1 MESASQIDPAAGKSG
16 ENIRLTLPDGT
27 VKEVPF
33 GTTGRAV
40 AESIGPRLAKDALGV
55 KLAGPVFDLSRPLT
69 ESGLFEVVTPKHA
82 DALEL
87 YRHSTAHLCA
97 NAVKRLFPGVKIGI
111 GPAIENGFY
120 YDFDPGRP
128 FTPEDLEK
136 IEAEMK
142 KIVAEDNVVVRKEMS
157 KAEAVRIFEAQ
168 GDPLKV
174 EIVAG
179 IPEGSLSC
187 YEQKD
192 FIDLCRGPHVPS
204 TGKLGVF
211 KLTHSAGAY
220 WKGDERNPMLQR
232 IYGAVFLT
240 QKELVEHL
248 AKLEAAK
255 ARDHRK
261 LGKELGLFL
270 FHPWAPAS
278 PFFLPKGAT
287 VYNLLI
293 AFIRE
298 LYVKYGYQEIITPQI
313 FDEELFRTSGH
324 TGAYREN
331 MYFMTIDEREFGVK
345 PMNCP
350 GHCLLFKSGHYSHR
364 DLPVRYA
371 DFARLHRYEKS
382 GVTQGLTR
390 VRTFSQDDAHIF
402 AAPHDIDREVASFLT
417 FLDEVY
423 GAFAFQDVAISLGL
437 RPEKRVGADAVWD
450 RAEKV
455 LEAAL
460 KATGRP
466 YVVSHGDG
474 AFYGPKIDFR
484 VNDAI
489 GRPWQLGT
497 FQCDFN
503 LPELFDLHYTA
514 EDGTKQRP
522 VILHRAILGSLER
535 FLGILIEHTGGDFPF
550 WLAPEQVR
558 VVPVSEKFNEYSEK
572 ILRRVREEGLRASA
586 DSRNEKLGAKIRNGE
601 LEKTPALLIVG
612 EKEAA
617 AGTVSLRVRH
627 GGEFKDQNIEEI
639 LRMMKS
645 AVGSRSLAWHAA
657 AGAPSLSSP
666 TKRSSSSSSSS
677 SNSSSS

>member
-1 MESASQIDPAAGKSG
+1 MSTSVASDV
-16 ENIRLTLPDGT
+16 IRLTLPDGS
-27 VKEVPF
+27 VREVPK

-55 KLAGPVFDLSRPLT
+55 KLNGAVLDLSRPLS
-69 ESGLFEVVTPKHA
+69 ESGRFEVVTPKHP

-142 KIVAEDNVVVRKEMS
+142 RIVAEDNAVVRKEMS
-157 KAEAVRIFEAQ
+157 KADAVKIFEAQ
-168 GDPLKV
+168 NDSLKV

-240 QKELVEHL
+240 QKELDQHL
-248 AKLEAAK
+248 ARVEAAK

-261 LGKELGLFL
+261 VGKELGLFV

-287 VYNLLI
+287 VYNLLV
-293 AFIRE
+293 AFMRE
-298 LYVKYGYQEIITPQI
+298 LYLKYGYQEVISPQI
-313 FDEELFRTSGH
+313 FDVELFKLSGH
-324 TGAYREN
+324 YENYHEN
-331 MYFMTIDEREFGVK
+331 MYFTQIDEREFGVK

-350 GHCLLFKSGHYSHR
+350 GHFLMYGSHAFSYR

-371 DFARLHRYEKS
+371 DFGRLHRYERS

-390 VRTFSQDDAHIF
+390 VRTFCQDDSHIF
-402 AAPHDIDREVASFLT
+402 VTLDQMPAEMDL
-417 FLDEVY
+417 FLDFIREVY
-423 GAFAFQDVAISLGL
+423 GTFGFDEVKVGLGT
-437 RPEKRVGADAVWD
+437 RPEKFMGAVENWD
-450 RAEKV
+450 KAEK
-455 LEAAL
+455 AL
-460 KATGRP
+460 QQAFEKRAGTLGAWS
-466 YVVSHGDG
+466 YFVNHGDG
-474 AFYGPKIDFR
+474 AFYGPKLDFH
-484 VNDAI
+484 VTDAI
-489 GRPWQLGT
+489 GRAWQLGT
-497 FQCDFN
+497 LQVDFSN
-503 LPELFDLHYTA
+503 PERFDLTYTA
-514 EDGTKQRP
+514 EDGSKQRP
-522 VILHRAILGSLER
+522 VVLHRAILGSLER

-558 VVPVSEKFNEYSEK
+558 VVPVSEKFNEYGEK
-572 ILRRVREEGLRASA
+572 ILRRLLEAGLRASLDA
-586 DSRNEKLGAKIRNGE
+586 RNEKLGAKIRLRRAREGPRPPDRRRE
-601 LEKTPALLIVG
+601 G
-612 EKEAA
+612 AA

-627 GGEFKDQNIEEI
+627 GGEFKDQND
-639 LRMMKS
+639 
-645 AVGSRSLAWHAA
+645 G
-657 AGAPSLSSP
+657 
-666 TKRSSSSSSSS
+666 RSSENNDGRGGEPHARVARGRQSTRFTF
-677 SNSSSS
+677 

>member
-1 MESASQIDPAAGKSG
+1 MSATVASDV
-16 ENIRLTLPDGT
+16 IRLTLPDGS
-27 VKEVPF
+27 VKEVPT

-40 AESIGPRLAKDALGV
+40 AESIGARLAKDALAV
-55 KLAGPVFDLSRPLT
+55 KLNGQLLDLSRPLP
-69 ESGLFEVVTPKHA
+69 ESGPFEVVTPKHP
-82 DALEL
+82 DALEV
-87 YRHSTAHLCA
+87 YRHSTAHLTA

-111 GPAIENGFY
+111 GPAIENGYY

-136 IEAEMK
+136 IEAEMR
-142 KIVAEDNVVVRKEMS
+142 KIVAENNEILRLEMPKS
-157 KAEAVRIFEAQ
+157 EAAKIFETQ

-179 IPEGSLSC
+179 IPDDTVSC
-187 YEQKD
+187 YRQAD

-232 IYGAVFLT
+232 IYGAAFLS
-240 QKELVEHL
+240 QKELNEHL
-248 AKLEAAK
+248 ARVEAAK

-261 LGKELGLFL
+261 LGKELGLFV

-293 AFIRE
+293 DFVRE
-298 LYVKYGYQEIITPQI
+298 LYVKYGYDEVITPQI
-313 FDEELFRTSGH
+313 FDEELFVTSGH
-324 TGAYREN
+324 TGAYKEN
-331 MYFMTIDEREFGVK
+331 MFFAEIDGRQFGVK

-350 GHCLLFKSGHYSHR
+350 GHCLLYKSGHFSHR

-402 AAPHDIDREVASFLT
+402 AAPESIEQEVLDFLR

-423 GAFAFQDVAISLGL
+423 ATFEFEDVSISLGL
-437 RPEKRVGADAVWD
+437 RPEKRVGESGVWD
-450 RAEKV
+450 RAETV

-460 KATGRP
+460 KASGRS
-466 YVVSHGDG
+466 YVVSPGDG

-503 LPELFDLHYTA
+503 LPELFDLSYVA
-514 EDGTKQRP
+514 EDGAKHRP
-522 VILHRAILGSLER
+522 VLLHRAILGSIER
-535 FLGILIEHTGGDFPF
+535 FFGILVEHTGGDFPF

-558 VVPVSEKFNEYSEK
+558 VVPVSEKFNEYGEE
-572 ILRRVREEGLRASA
+572 ILRKVREAGLRATS
-586 DSRNEKLGAKIRNGE
+586 DLRNEKLGAKIRTGE
-601 LEKTPALLIVG
+601 LEKVPALLIVG
-612 EKEAA
+612 EKEQA
-617 AGTVSLRVRH
+617 AGTVSLRLRH
-627 GGEFKDQNIEEI
+627 GKEEKDLKLENLIE
-639 LRMMKS
+639 RMKS
-645 AVGSRSLAWHAA
+645 ATASRSLAGLAE
-657 AGAPSLSSP
+657 P
-666 TKRSSSSSSSS
+666 TST
-677 SNSSSS
+677 NPGT